1 MTRLNNV
8 GEGSGGG
15 GGGVQ
20 RLKVMLDRPLSK
32 MSRQVVR
39 RRYSV

>member
-8 GEGSGGG
+8 GEGSGG